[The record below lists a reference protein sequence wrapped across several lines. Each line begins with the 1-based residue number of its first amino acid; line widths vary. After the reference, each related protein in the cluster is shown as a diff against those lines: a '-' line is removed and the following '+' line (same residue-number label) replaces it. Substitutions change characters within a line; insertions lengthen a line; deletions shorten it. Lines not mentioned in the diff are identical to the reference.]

1 MSKSTPDKIIEELN
15 GNLATAYNNEARD
28 LLLIEQSIG
37 ICSSAL
43 MELREWINQYNFKDK
58 EEEIH
63 FFKVTKPYV
72 LEEYLYFSKLFE
84 IEIRR
89 PVTTIRVQ
97 KRYLKKIISKAQRF
111 FNENLEFYQYYRDRS
126 THLDDKYFA
135 RHRTINCL
143 NAHRFVVDPV
153 FSTSHDYILAA
164 TQANEKIII
173 FCKAEINQLEELGR
187 ATDLQKLLKQAKLN
201 FKWTG
206 SKTDLMEMIY
216 GAHSTDSINNGKAEI
231 NELVK
236 GFEIFFN
243 IELPRFYRTF
253 SEMKE
258 RANRTSFLD
267 LMKKCLIKRMDETDE
282 K

>member
-1 MSKSTPDKIIEELN
+1 MNYTTPENIVEVLKNNLLN
-15 GNLATAYNNEARD
+15 LGYDGTRD
-28 LLLIEQSIG
+28 LLIIEKAIG
-37 ICSSAL
+37 ICSTAL
-43 MELREWINQYNFKDK
+43 LKLREYVNKNDFETL

-63 FFKVTKPYV
+63 FFKVTKSYV
-72 LEEYLYFSKLFE
+72 LGEYLYFSKLFE

-89 PVTTIRVQ
+89 PVTTIRAQ
-97 KRYLKKIISKAQRF
+97 KRCLKKTISKAQRF
-111 FNENLEFYQYYRDRS
+111 FNENLEFYQYYRDKS
-126 THLDDKYFA
+126 THLDDKYFV
-135 RHRTINCL
+135 RYRTVNCL
-143 NAHRFVVDPV
+143 TACHFVVDPV
-153 FSTSHDYILAA
+153 FSTSHDYTLAA
-164 TQANEKIII
+164 MHTNEKIIVY
-173 FCKAEINQLEELGR
+173 CKTEINQLEELGR
-187 ATDLQKLLKQAKLN
+187 AIDLQKLLKQAKLN

-216 GAHSTDSINNGKAEI
+216 GAQSTDSINNGKAEI

-253 SEMKE
+253 SDMKD

-267 LMKKCLIKRMDETDE
+267 LMKKCLIRRMDESDE

>member
-1 MSKSTPDKIIEELN
+1 MSKSTPDKIVEKLKD
-15 GNLATAYNNEARD
+15 NLATADNNESRD
-28 LLLIEQSIG
+28 LLLIEQSVG
-37 ICSSAL
+37 ICSSLL
-43 MELREWINQYNFKDK
+43 MELREYVNKNDFETVD
-58 EEEIH
+58 EEVD
-63 FFKVTKPYV
+63 FFKVTKTYV
-72 LEEYLYFSKLFE
+72 LGEYLYFSKLFE

-89 PVTTIRVQ
+89 PVTTIRAQ
-97 KRYLKKIISKAQRF
+97 RRYLKKTISKAQLF
-111 FNENLEFYQYYRDRS
+111 FNENLEFYQYYRDKS
-126 THLDDKYFA
+126 THLDDKYFV
-135 RHRTINCL
+135 RHQTINCMT
-143 NAHRFVVDPV
+143 ACHFVVDPV

-164 TQANEKIII
+164 MQANEKIIVY
-173 FCKAEINQLEELGR
+173 CKTVINQLEEYGR

-216 GAHSTDSINNGKAEI
+216 GAQSTDSINNGKAEI

-253 SEMKE
+253 SDMKD

-267 LMKKCLIKRMDETDE
+267 LMKKCLIRRMDESDE